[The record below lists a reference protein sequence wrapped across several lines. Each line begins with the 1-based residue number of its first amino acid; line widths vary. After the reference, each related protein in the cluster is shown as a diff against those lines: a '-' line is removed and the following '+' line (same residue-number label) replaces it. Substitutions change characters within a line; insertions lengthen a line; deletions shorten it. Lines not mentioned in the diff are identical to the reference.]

1 MNIHAKLAQ
10 IMVDFFLFKANSVS
24 TYKKCGLSTHI
35 VAVMIILSLFDNI
48 LFYVQWQR
56 WNYVVF
62 IFVFRQRKT
71 DDYTLVIYVAIVCF
85 LENYGVGTVNSLGSF
100 VTKRA
105 VEQKKK
111 KKRKGMNTGNENTMN
126 RLF

>member
-1 MNIHAKLAQ
+1 
-10 IMVDFFLFKANSVS
+10 
-24 TYKKCGLSTHI
+24 
-35 VAVMIILSLFDNI
+35 MIILSLFDNI

-56 WNYVVF
+56 WNYDVF
-62 IFVFRQRKT
+62 IFVFRQPKT